1 LAKFEEP
8 PAAEE
13 YRLPDVPL
21 WQRQHGWSNMID
33 GPRRRRRLDDDGD
46 GEGNGWLSMVA
57 LIVVVI
63 LVGLLL
69 GAVLARV
76 FGAKT
81 TVVVSPAPLPTI
93 VVTQEPSLTP
103 LPTQSVAPSATPK
116 ISPSASPTALATAT
130 PLATASAAPTAT
142 PSATHVRPLPK
153 RIVTPATAATP
164 VVTPTAKP
172 TVKPTVKPTL
182 EPTATPRP
190 RPKSIAPIHSG
201 PQTSSDRAAAVV
213 RLYLDALAHGRTAEA
228 RSYLAS
234 GEPTE
239 SSFMDASANVTS
251 LRTTQ
256 NADGTFKVDADL
268 NTSNGE
274 YYITFA
280 VQVSPGGAVIID
292 HTAIKP

>member
-1 LAKFEEP
+1 
-8 PAAEE
+8 
-13 YRLPDVPL
+13 
-21 WQRQHGWSNMID
+21 MID

-103 LPTQSVAPSATPK
+103 LPTQSAPPSATPK
-116 ISPSASPTALATAT
+116 IRPSASPTALASAT
-130 PLATASAAPTAT
+130 PAATALAAPTAT
-142 PSATHVRPLPK
+142 PSAPGVRPLPK
-153 RIVTPATAATP
+153 RIVTPAPTATP
-164 VVTPTAKP
+164 IVTPSAKPTLKPTAKP
-172 TVKPTVKPTL
+172 TALPK
-182 EPTATPRP
+182 P
-190 RPKSIAPIHSG
+190 RPKPIAPIHSG